1 MEKKFVIKVRCSH
14 CGYEDTLVSEEDK
27 SLPMLFDTTDAA
39 NEHILLLGKKT
50 FKADNVADIG
60 DTHDYECGKCHA
72 ILPMHLLSMNVFR
85 HR

>member
-1 MEKKFVIKVRCSH
+1 MEEKFVIKVRCSH
-14 CGYEDTLVSEEDK
+14 CGHEDTLASEEDK

-50 FKADNVADIG
+50 FG
-60 DTHDYECGKCHA
+60 DTQDYECGKCHA